1 MEKEV
6 PLFSFLFEVPAYF
19 ASGRLLGR
27 LFCWFFLCFFGE
39 FDYVVIGFRKEL
51 LQCFLFLSFF
61 LLCVECRVL
70 MTVDDFSGLSGV
82 WVYSFSL
89 CSGERTGDDD
99 YSGMGYGFYIII

>member
-1 MEKEV
+1 
-6 PLFSFLFEVPAYF
+6 
-19 ASGRLLGR
+19 
-27 LFCWFFLCFFGE
+27 
-39 FDYVVIGFRKEL
+39 
-51 LQCFLFLSFF
+51 
-61 LLCVECRVL
+61 